1 MKRFHVHVKVDDLAR
16 SIHFYSNLFGQQPA
30 VEKDD
35 YAKWMLEDPRL
46 NFAISHH
53 AGAPAGIEHLG
64 FQLESS
70 AELDAMTAA
79 LKAADVAVLDERG
92 ATCCYAQSDK
102 GWVHDPT
109 GIAWETFVTHGSATT
124 YGGVPAPGA
133 SATSDAAAEGA
144 MCCAPPA
151 AVRVSARIPRAA
163 RPAGA
168 ADAAAVSGAT
178 AGSCAP
184 GSGCC

>member
-30 VEKDD
+30 VVKDD

-53 AGAPAGIEHLG
+53 SGAQAGIEHLG
-64 FQLESS
+64 FQLES
-70 AELDAMTAA
+70 AEELNAMTDA

-92 ATCCYAQSDK
+92 TTCCYAQSDK

-124 YGGVPAPGA
+124 YGGVPTE
-133 SATSDAAAEGA
+133 ATSAA
-144 MCCAPPA
+144 MCCAPPE
-151 AVRVSARIPRAA
+151 AVAVSASIPVA
-163 RPAGA
+163 RSSKPKVNKGEPLA
-168 ADAAAVSGAT
+168 
-178 AGSCAP
+178 CAP